1 MRASLIFKITL
12 CALAISLSCGLG
24 NQQQV
29 CQRICALFLTP
40 DSPVTSHGNQ
50 TTQGRPGKRG
60 AQGFKGD
67 KGDIGPKGTVD
78 YERVD
83 DIIEAK
89 ISAAT
94 DSMKTRIVKMSE
106 MMDQMNRTISML
118 VKRNSEVCAA
128 LFYNGK
134 CFQAIL
140 HDEQDVTISDATN
153 MCESNG
159 WELANI
165 YSENHYSLVI
175 EYLRR
180 KSRDIFIWL
189 GMSHNPYTGNTFLS
203 NGNPAPYTMWH
214 YGHPINLDDQYLI
227 GLVVKMNPKTD
238 LQGLHTADRGWYRL
252 GAFCEY

>member
-94 DSMKTRIVKMSE
+94 ESMNTRIDKMSE

-118 VKRNSEVCAA
+118 VKRN
-128 LFYNGK
+128 
-134 CFQAIL
+134 
-140 HDEQDVTISDATN
+140 SDATN

-165 YSENHYSLVI
+165 YSENHYNLVI
-175 EYLRR
+175 EYLRQ

-189 GMSHNPYTGNTFLS
+189 GMSHDPNTGNTFLS

-214 YGHPINLDDQYLI
+214 RGYPINLNGQDLI
-227 GLVVKMNPKTD
+227 GLVVNMNPKTD
-238 LQGLHTADRGWYRL
+238 RQGLHTADHGWHRL
-252 GAFCEY
+252 GALCEY

>member
-60 AQGFKGD
+60 TQGFKGD

-94 DSMKTRIVKMSE
+94 ESMNTRIDKMSE

-118 VKRNSEVCAA
+118 VKRN
-128 LFYNGK
+128 
-134 CFQAIL
+134 
-140 HDEQDVTISDATN
+140 SDATN

-165 YSENHYSLVI
+165 YSENHYNLVI
-175 EYLRR
+175 EYLRQ

-189 GMSHNPYTGNTFLS
+189 GMSHDPNTGNTFLS

-214 YGHPINLDDQYLI
+214 RGYPINLNGQDLI
-227 GLVVKMNPKTD
+227 GLVVNMNPKTD
-238 LQGLHTADRGWYRL
+238 EQGLHTADHGWRRL
-252 GAFCEY
+252 GALCEY

>member
-94 DSMKTRIVKMSE
+94 ESMNTRIDKMSE

-118 VKRNSEVCAA
+118 VKRN
-128 LFYNGK
+128 
-134 CFQAIL
+134 
-140 HDEQDVTISDATN
+140 SDATN

-165 YSENHYSLVI
+165 YSENHYNLVI
-175 EYLRR
+175 EYLRQ

-189 GMSHNPYTGNTFLS
+189 GMSHDPNTGNTFLS

-214 YGHPINLDDQYLI
+214 RGYPINLNGQDLI
-227 GLVVKMNPKTD
+227 GLVVNMNPKTD
-238 LQGLHTADRGWYRL
+238 EQGLHTADHGWHRL
-252 GAFCEY
+252 GALCEY

>member
-94 DSMKTRIVKMSE
+94 ESMNTRIDKMSE

-118 VKRNSEVCAA
+118 VKRN
-128 LFYNGK
+128 
-134 CFQAIL
+134 
-140 HDEQDVTISDATN
+140 SDATN

-165 YSENHYSLVI
+165 YSENHYNLVI
-175 EYLRR
+175 EYLRQ

-189 GMSHNPYTGNTFLS
+189 GMSHDPNTGNTFLS

-214 YGHPINLDDQYLI
+214 RGYPINLNGQDLI
-227 GLVVKMNPKTD
+227 GLVVNRNPKTD
-238 LQGLHTADRGWYRL
+238 EQGLHTADHGWHRL
-252 GAFCEY
+252 GALCEY

>member
-83 DIIEAK
+83 DIIEAN

-94 DSMKTRIVKMSE
+94 ESMNTRIDKMSE

-118 VKRNSEVCAA
+118 VKRN
-128 LFYNGK
+128 
-134 CFQAIL
+134 
-140 HDEQDVTISDATN
+140 SDATN

-165 YSENHYSLVI
+165 YSENHYNLVI
-175 EYLRR
+175 EYLRQ

-189 GMSHNPYTGNTFLS
+189 GMSHDPNTGNTFLS

-214 YGHPINLDDQYLI
+214 RGYPINLNGQDLI
-227 GLVVKMNPKTD
+227 GLVVNRNPKTD
-238 LQGLHTADRGWYRL
+238 EQGLHTADHGWHRL
-252 GAFCEY
+252 GALCEY

>member
-60 AQGFKGD
+60 TQGFKGD

-94 DSMKTRIVKMSE
+94 ESMNTRIDKMSE

-118 VKRNSEVCAA
+118 VKRN
-128 LFYNGK
+128 
-134 CFQAIL
+134 
-140 HDEQDVTISDATN
+140 SDATN

-165 YSENHYSLVI
+165 YSENHYNLVI
-175 EYLRR
+175 EYLRQ

-189 GMSHNPYTGNTFLS
+189 GMSHDPNTGNTFLS

-214 YGHPINLDDQYLI
+214 RGYPINLNGQDLI
-227 GLVVKMNPKTD
+227 GLVVNRNPKTD
-238 LQGLHTADRGWYRL
+238 EQGLHTADHGWHRL
-252 GAFCEY
+252 GALCEY